1 MNSDSR
7 KNLSMRSDLL
17 ESKSSNT
24 NLINHPSNIYPE
36 ELLEPAGGLNLREF
50 ITVLNRRKKLVIT
63 TAIATMLLALLL
75 TLLMQPV
82 YRAYS
87 TIKVERYAANA
98 NVEILNAEASRSD
111 RDFFET
117 QIQLIQ
123 TKALAQRVI
132 DQLGLDKKTT
142 QTSFF
147 SKIKSMFGSGSTSAQ
162 DDRQSMEEIFLE
174 NLTVKPISNS
184 QLLNIA
190 YDSSD
195 PKLAANISNAI
206 AKTFVRQNLE
216 RRFDT
221 ASSYKT
227 YVTDNI
233 EVTRKSLEEAEQ
245 RLNVYA
251 KENNIVQGSDGES
264 TNTHTLKKQA
274 EELVLAEK
282 EKIEAEAA
290 YEIYKNDP
298 STDPASIINSPYI
311 LSLKKAAARLD
322 TKYRS
327 IRNKRS
333 RSARNLKKEIESL
346 RNQIA
351 TEAESI
357 KLSLK
362 SKFLESEQKEKM
374 LRLQLNKLKANA
386 LNQQSKNTKYN
397 RLLREVEI
405 NQLAYNKQLEQ
416 LMAVNVASNV
426 GTNNISIIDKA
437 NPPTRKFKP
446 SLKTNLLFGLLLG
459 LLLGMG
465 IAFLREFID
474 DTIKDT
480 QLLEKISG
488 LPVLTQLPE
497 IKTKSS
503 KEVALQA
510 AIKPRSALSESIRS
524 LRTSLRF
531 STRNGA
537 PQSIFIT
544 SSAPGEGKTSI
555 AVNLAIAYAQSGS
568 RVLLIDADLRNPSVH
583 KLLEVDNLKGLTNYL
598 ADPQAVNSEISHS
611 CMIKNLQVIPSGPI
625 PPDPV
630 ELLSG
635 NKMIELLN
643 TASKSYDYI
652 IIDGPP
658 VLGLADA
665 LVISNLSDA
674 TIVAVEAG
682 KTRKTKMLDALKRLE
697 RANANLIG
705 SVITRISREVNPEYD
720 QQYYSYA
727 TPQKVAQIHSI
738 KSMHQES

>member
-1 MNSDSR
+1 MKYINMNSDSR
-7 KNLSMRSDLL
+7 KNLPMRSDSL
-17 ESKSSNT
+17 ESNQSNT

-50 ITVLNRRKKLVIT
+50 ITVLNRRKKLVTT
-63 TAIATMLLALLL
+63 TALATMLLALLL
-75 TLLMQPV
+75 TFLMQPV

-87 TIKVERYAANA
+87 TIKVERYVANA

-132 DQLGLDKKTT
+132 DKLGLDKKVT
-142 QTSFF
+142 QTGVF
-147 SKIKSMFGSGSTSAQ
+147 SKIKSIFSPNSSSAQ
-162 DDRQSMEEIFLE
+162 DNKKSMEDIFLE

-184 QLLNIA
+184 QLLSII

-195 PKLAANISNAI
+195 PKLAADISNTI

-245 RLNVYA
+245 RLNSYA
-251 KENNIVQGSDGES
+251 KENNIVQGADGES
-264 TNTHTLKKQA
+264 TSTHTLKKQA

-282 EKIEAEAA
+282 ERIEAEAA

-298 STDPASIINSPYI
+298 SADPASIINNPYI
-311 LSLKKAAARLD
+311 LSLKKAAVRLQS
-322 TKYRS
+322 KYQS

-346 RNQIA
+346 QNQIA

-362 SKFLESEQKEKM
+362 SQFLEAAQKEKM
-374 LRLQLNKLKANA
+374 LRLQLNKLKEKA

-437 NPPTRKFKP
+437 SPPTKKYKP

-480 QLLEKISG
+480 QLLEKVTG

-497 IKTKSS
+497 LKTKSS

-544 SSAPGEGKTSI
+544 SSGPGEGKTSI
-555 AVNLAIAYAQSGS
+555 AVNLAIAYAQAGS
-568 RVLLIDADLRNPSVH
+568 KVLLIDADLRNPSVH
-583 KLLEVDNLKGLTNYL
+583 KLLETNNIEGLTNYL
-598 ADPQAVNSEISHS
+598 ADPQAINTEISHS
-611 CMIKNLQVIPSGPI
+611 CMIKNLKVIPSGPI

-635 NKMIELLN
+635 SKMTELLN
-643 TASKSYDYI
+643 TASNSYDHI

-665 LVISNLSDA
+665 LVVSNLSDA
-674 TIVAVEAG
+674 TIIAVEAG
-682 KTRKTKMLDALKRLE
+682 KTRKIKLLDALKRLE

-727 TPQKVAQIHSI
+727 VTKNVTQIHS
-738 KSMHQES
+738 S

>member
-7 KNLSMRSDLL
+7 KNLPMRSDSL
-17 ESKSSNT
+17 KSNNT
-24 NLINHPSNIYPE
+24 NSNLINHPSNIYPE
-36 ELLEPAGGLNLREF
+36 ELLETSGGLDLREF
-50 ITVLNRRKKLVIT
+50 ITVLSRRKKIVFATALV
-63 TAIATMLLALLL
+63 TMLLALLL

-82 YRAYS
+82 YRADS
-87 TIKVERYAANA
+87 TIKIERYAANA
-98 NVEILNAEASRSD
+98 NVEILNATASRSD

-123 TKALAQRVI
+123 TKALARRVI
-132 DQLGLDKKTT
+132 DLLNLDTKKSPVGL
-142 QTSFF
+142 F
-147 SKIKSMFGSGSTSAQ
+147 SKMKGMFSSESDSSLTNKKST
-162 DDRQSMEEIFLE
+162 EEVFLE
-174 NLTVKPISNS
+174 NLTVKPINNS
-184 QLLNIA
+184 QLLKIS
-190 YDSSD
+190 YDSSN
-195 PKLAANISNAI
+195 PQLAAQISNSI

-233 EVTRKSLEEAEQ
+233 EITRKGLETAEQ
-245 RLNVYA
+245 HLNTYA
-251 KENNIVQGSDGES
+251 KENNIVQGADGES
-264 TNTHTLKKQA
+264 TSTHTLKKQA

-282 EKIEAEAA
+282 ERVEAEAA

-298 STDPASIINSPYI
+298 SSDPSSIINNPYI
-311 LSLKKAAARLD
+311 LSLKKASARLQE
-322 TKYRS
+322 KHQS

-333 RSARNLKKEIESL
+333 RSARNLKKEIEGL
-346 RNQIA
+346 KNQIS

-362 SKFLESEQKEKM
+362 NKFLEAKQKEKM
-374 LRLQLNKLKANA
+374 LNLRLEKLKSIA

-397 RLLREVEI
+397 RLSREVEI

-416 LMAVNVASNV
+416 LMDINVASNV
-426 GTNNISIIDKA
+426 GTNNISIIDTA
-437 NPPTRKFKP
+437 SPPTKKHKP
-446 SLKTNLLFGLLLG
+446 SIKTNLLFGLLLG

-474 DTIKDT
+474 DTIKDS

-488 LPVLTQLPE
+488 LPVLSQLPE
-497 IKTKSS
+497 LKVKNY

-544 SSAPGEGKTSI
+544 SSAAGEGKTSI
-555 AVNLAIAYAQSGS
+555 AVNLAIAYAQAGNKI
-568 RVLLIDADLRNPSVH
+568 LLIDADLRNPSIH
-583 KLLEVDNLKGLTNYL
+583 RLLEIDNSEGLTNYL
-598 ADPQAVNSEISHS
+598 ANPKSGTSNLSNS
-611 CMIKNLQVIPSGPI
+611 CMIKNLHVISSGPI

-635 NKMIELLN
+635 NKMTELLEEIRN
-643 TASKSYDYI
+643 TYDHI

-665 LVISNLSDA
+665 LVLSNLSDA
-674 TIVAVEAG
+674 TIFAVEAA
-682 KTRKTKMLDALKRLE
+682 KTRKTKLLDALKRLE

-705 SVITRISREVNPEYD
+705 SVITRITHEINPEYD
-720 QQYYSYA
+720 QQYYSYSK
-727 TPQKVAQIHSI
+727 PQKVSQIHS
-738 KSMHQES
+738 S